1 MRNQN
6 LINDSISL
14 INELSKKTANLI
26 DIINTIDYDIIAG
39 NDTEVN
45 SLVSEYYNSIL
56 TQTDNVSDNLIALR
70 KQLINSL

>member
-1 MRNQN
+1 MKNQN

-39 NDTEVN
+39 NDNEVK

-70 KQLINSL
+70 KQLINNL

>member
-1 MRNQN
+1 MKNQN
-6 LINDSISL
+6 LINQAIEI
-14 INELSKKTANLI
+14 INQLSHKTANLI
-26 DIINTIDYDIIAG
+26 EIINIIDYDIISG

-56 TQTDNVSDNLIALR
+56 TQNENISDDLIALR

>member
-39 NDTEVN
+39 NDNEVK

-70 KQLINSL
+70 KQLINNL